1 MNLYLSEDSK
11 INYICISFNIYRMNE
26 ENFEQQELFE
36 QKKYISDLV
45 EESSQKNKSS
55 VNIVFGTSIITS
67 IIVLS
72 FLYIFGIFEEE
83 EIVLPE
89 PVTITETI
97 KEKELVVP
105 RVDSTEIVSIAE
117 VATKTIVQ
125 VQVGQLDENEE
136 FISVGG
142 GSGVV
147 INENGLIITNHHVIN
162 GADGVRVIFEDGRM
176 YEGKIIGSD
185 QLTDVGLIQID
196 KMGLTPI
203 NFGDS
208 TEIFVGDLAV
218 AIGHPLTL
226 GAAPTVTTGVVSAL
240 DRRLDVGNDA
250 MNAAVT
256 LFGLIQTDAP
266 ITRGSSGGALLN
278 KDGELIGITT
288 AIATADVGAEGLGFA
303 IPINLAL
310 NIVEDLLDDGRVLH
324 AFLGILGAQYF
335 EVAEDGARVF
345 SGVYIEELYGPS
357 NDMYAIG
364 KAGALPGDIIKKVN
378 ENSVKTLDQLITILR
393 SMRAEDPIT
402 IEILR
407 DGNSIVLEFQLDLR
421 RQGIFDFLHFQII
434 VH

>member
-1 MNLYLSEDSK
+1 ME
-11 INYICISFNIYRMNE
+11 E
-26 ENFEQQELFE
+26 ENFTQQELFE

-45 EESSQKNKSS
+45 EESTSKNKSS
-55 VNIVFGTSIITS
+55 LNIIFGSSIITS

-72 FLYIFGIFEEE
+72 FLYVYGIFEEE

-89 PVTITETI
+89 PITITETI

-105 RVDSTEIVSIAE
+105 RVDSTEVVSIAE
-117 VATKTIVQ
+117 IATKTIVQ
-125 VQVGQLDENEE
+125 VQVGQRDENND
-136 FISVGG
+136 FFTIGG

-147 INENGLIITNHHVIN
+147 IKKNGLIITNHHVIT
-162 GADGVRVIFEDGRM
+162 GADEIRVVFEDGRM
-176 YEGKIIGSD
+176 YEAELIGSD
-185 QLTDVGLIQID
+185 QLTDVGLIKIQKTD
-196 KMGLTPI
+196 LSPI
-203 NFGDS
+203 EIGNS
-208 TEIFVGDLAV
+208 NKIFVGDLAV

-226 GAAPTVTTGVVSAL
+226 GAEPTVTTGIVSAL

-250 MNAAVT
+250 MNSAVT

-278 KDGELIGITT
+278 KNGELIGITT

-310 NIVEDLLDDGRVLH
+310 NIVDDLLDDGKVFH

-335 EVAEDGARVF
+335 EVAEDGARIF
-345 SGVYIEELYGPS
+345 SGVYIEELYGAT

-364 KAGALPGDIIKKVN
+364 KAGALPGDIIKKIDN
-378 ENSVKTLDQLITILR
+378 KPVKTLDQLITILR
-393 SMRAEDPIT
+393 RMRAEDEVK

-407 DGNSIVLEFQLDLR
+407 DGNTITLEFKLDLR
-421 RQGIFDFLHFQII
+421 PSDI
-434 VH
+434 

>member
-1 MNLYLSEDSK
+1 
-11 INYICISFNIYRMNE
+11 MNE

-176 YEGKIIGSD
+176 YEGQIIGSD

-196 KMGLTPI
+196 KTGLTPI
-203 NFGDS
+203 NIGDS
-208 TEIFVGDLAV
+208 TGIFVGDLAV

-278 KDGELIGITT
+278 KNGELIGITT

-393 SMRAEDPIT
+393 SMRAEDPII
-402 IEILR
+402 IEILS

-421 RQGIFDFLHFQII
+421 PSDI
-434 VH
+434 

>member
-1 MNLYLSEDSK
+1 
-11 INYICISFNIYRMNE
+11 MNE

-55 VNIVFGTSIITS
+55 LNIVFGTSIITS

-72 FLYIFGIFEEE
+72 FLYIYGIFEEE
-83 EIVLPE
+83 EIILPE

-196 KMGLTPI
+196 KTGLTPI

-421 RQGIFDFLHFQII
+421 PSDI
-434 VH
+434 

>member
-1 MNLYLSEDSK
+1 MMD
-11 INYICISFNIYRMNE
+11 E
-26 ENFEQQELFE
+26 ENFKQQELFE

-45 EESSQKNKSS
+45 EESSQKSKSS
-55 VNIVFGTSIITS
+55 VNIIFGTSIITS

-72 FLYIFGIFEEE
+72 FLYVFGIFDEE

-176 YEGKIIGSD
+176 YEGQIIGSD
-185 QLTDVGLIQID
+185 QLTDVGLIKID
-196 KMGLTPI
+196 KTGLTPI
-203 NFGDS
+203 NIGDS
-208 TEIFVGDLAV
+208 TGIFVGDLAV

-226 GAAPTVTTGVVSAL
+226 GAAPTVTTGIVSAL

-250 MNAAVT
+250 MNSAVT

-278 KDGELIGITT
+278 KNGELIGITT

-407 DGNSIVLEFQLDLR
+407 DGNSILLEFQLDLR
-421 RQGIFDFLHFQII
+421 PSDI
-434 VH
+434 